1 MKKLIITTVFAA
13 LFSSNAMAD
22 DYVID
27 TKGAHASVQFQ
38 IKHLGY
44 SWLTGRFNDFE
55 GEFSYDKNNI
65 ENSKISVKIDVGSI
79 DSNHAERDKHL
90 RNKDFL
96 NVSENPE
103 STFISKKVVDK
114 GDGKIEI
121 TGDFT
126 LNGVTNSVVI
136 PASIVGEGEDPWGGY
151 RVGFRGETRIALK
164 DYNINYDLGSDSTHV
179 NLLLD
184 VEGVK
189 K

>member
-13 LFSSNAMAD
+13 LFSSSAMAD
-22 DYVID
+22 DYIID
-27 TKGAHASVQFQ
+27 TKSSHASIEFQ
-38 IKHLGY
+38 IKHLDY
-44 SWLTGRFNDFE
+44 SWLTGIFNEFE

-65 ENSKISVKIDVGSI
+65 AGSKILVKIDVVSI
-79 DSNHAERDKHL
+79 DSNDAVCDKYL
-90 RNKDFL
+90 RKKEFL
-96 NVSENPE
+96 NVSEKPK

-114 GDGKIEI
+114 DDGKIEI

-136 PASIVGEGEDPWGGY
+136 PASIVGESKEPSGGY